1 LGFWQPKSNRRSTFS
16 VLVFLLLFLS
26 LHSRNSTMFKFLLSL
41 GIIAYV
47 FYKIGGLFFRA
58 GAASQQS
65 RTQYRK
71 PENNNPAA
79 DVKKEKRNGSIKG
92 GDYIDYEEVK

>member
-1 LGFWQPKSNRRSTFS
+1 LVFLQSKSNRNITFS

-79 DVKKEKRNGSIKG
+79 AKKDKRNGTIKG